1 MKFLFKSLK
10 TILFVVL
17 FQSNLSAQQQTQ
29 NPNLNF
35 QQSPNQ
41 NFQSSNNQNFQSS
54 NNQSFSSANQQT
66 QNQSQSLQTF
76 TTPNLLEGY
85 RFGSFSPFSN
95 YQQLLNIPS
104 LPTTN
109 TNNKAAFPPMKLGGL
124 RAKITIDIDVFY
136 PTSIEKENSIKN
148 RLSRISL
155 LSNSS
160 NIEIKIKG
168 KKALLNGFVD
178 SEYELFLLQNLIAL
192 EPGIDEVIDN
202 TKKDV
207 HK

>member
-1 MKFLFKSLK
+1 MHYLIKFF
-10 TILFVVL
+10 IIFIV
-17 FQSNLSAQQQTQ
+17 FQSDLFSQQQIQ

-35 QQSPNQ
+35 QQSQNQ
-41 NFQSSNNQNFQSS
+41 NFQPSNNQGFQST
-54 NNQSFSSANQQT
+54 NQ
-66 QNQSQSLQTF
+66 QNQSQPMQTF